1 MRFKRM
7 NKISEVFQSEISK
20 FNKAELTKLV
30 RECQGLTPTN
40 CWWVIYGLRGI
51 VLEVAK
57 CQLGTLKM
65 QAKQA
70 KAGSNKN

>member
-7 NKISEVFQSEISK
+7 NKISEVFQAEISK
-20 FNKAELTKLV
+20 FDKTELMKLK

-40 CWWVIYGLRGI
+40 CGWIMYHLRGI

-57 CQLGTLKM
+57 CQLYTLKI

-70 KAGSNKN
+70 KANS